1 MISKKSDIV
10 ITIEL
15 DENKIP
21 EKMSWSVKDGRFEHQ
36 RNKVLLFSHLV
47 SIK

>member
-21 EKMSWSVKDGRFEHQ
+21 EKMSTKDGGVENQSRHYCF
-36 RNKVLLFSHLV
+36 RLG
-47 SIK
+47 IR